1 MLSGNKKGEMR
12 MDSRAKALMMEERL
26 EEALGAEA
34 FLYALQK
41 ALSVDVRLDVYEY
54 IARNYEVPM
63 EDDDEEEYCPFCG
76 SEKMKGYL
84 CPECG
89 RLDGG
94 RL

>member
-1 MLSGNKKGEMR
+1 M
-12 MDSRAKALMMEERL
+12 MDSLAKALMMEERL
-26 EEALGAEA
+26 EEELGAEA

-54 IARNYEVPM
+54 IARNYEVSM
-63 EDDDEEEYCPFCG
+63 DDEEDEEEYCPFCG

-89 RLDGG
+89 RLDGE